1 MAPKVSEEHMEER
14 RNLILDAAFATFS
27 RKGFH
32 QATIEDIRLE
42 AGLSR
47 GAAYHYFKTKEDIIE
62 GIRQRCARQAESVVA
77 LGASADDVDSTLVS
91 LVDAIV
97 SIMGSPGSVE
107 ASRLAVFL
115 WAESLVNERIMAGQL
130 PSFRPYLGVLA
141 RAVAE
146 AQQAG
151 RLDASLEPEGVAR
164 IIAGAMIGLQVQ
176 LTWEPDI
183 DIEAAHR
190 AITSMITGRFWQSG
204 PVAGRSNPYKSAET
218 MR

>member
-1 MAPKVSEEHMEER
+1 MAPKVSEQYMEER
-14 RNLILDAAFATFS
+14 RNQILDAAVATFS

-47 GAAYHYFKTKEDIIE
+47 GAVYHYFKTKEDIID
-62 GIRQRCARQAESVVA
+62 GIRQRSARQVEPVLA
-77 LGASADDVDSTLVS
+77 LGTAAAADVDSTLVN
-91 LVDAIV
+91 LIDATL

-107 ASRLAVFL
+107 ANRLAMFL

-130 PSFRPYLGVLA
+130 QSFRPYLDVVSG
-141 RAVAE
+141 AVAE

-151 RLDASLEPEGVAR
+151 RLDANLEPEAAAR
-164 IIAGAMIGLQVQ
+164 FIAGAMIGLQVQ

-190 AITSMITGRFWQSG
+190 AMTSMITGRFWKSG
-204 PVAGRSNPYKSAET
+204 PVA
-218 MR
+218 

>member
-1 MAPKVSEEHMEER
+1 MAPKVSEEYMEDR
-14 RNLILDAAFATFS
+14 RNQILDAAVATFS

-32 QATIEDIRLE
+32 QTTIEDIRLE
-42 AGLSR
+42 ADLSR
-47 GAAYHYFKTKEDIIE
+47 GAVYHYFKTKEDIID
-62 GIRQRCARQAESVVA
+62 GIRRRSARQAEPVLA
-77 LGASADDVDSTLVS
+77 LGASADDVDSTLVN
-91 LVDAIV
+91 LIDATL

-107 ASRLAVFL
+107 ANRLAMFL

-130 PSFRPYLGVLA
+130 PSFRPYLDVLSG
-141 RAVAE
+141 AVAE

-151 RLDASLEPEGVAR
+151 ILDANLEPEAAAR
-164 IIAGAMIGLQVQ
+164 IIAGAMMGLQVQ

-204 PVAGRSNPYKSAET
+204 PVA
-218 MR
+218 

>member
-1 MAPKVSEEHMEER
+1 MMAPKVSEEHMEER
-14 RNLILDAAFATFS
+14 RNQILDAAFATFS

-130 PSFRPYLGVLA
+130 PSFRPYLGVLT

-204 PVAGRSNPYKSAET
+204 PVA
-218 MR
+218 

>member
-1 MAPKVSEEHMEER
+1 MAPKVSEEYMEDR
-14 RNLILDAAFATFS
+14 RNQILDAAVATFS

-32 QATIEDIRLE
+32 QTTIEDIRLE

-47 GAAYHYFKTKEDIIE
+47 GAVYHYFKTKEDIID
-62 GIRQRCARQAESVVA
+62 GIRRRSARQTEPVLA
-77 LGASADDVDSTLVS
+77 LGASADDVDFTLVN
-91 LVDAIV
+91 LIDATL

-107 ASRLAVFL
+107 ANRLAMFL

-130 PSFRPYLGVLA
+130 PSFRPYLDVLSG
-141 RAVAE
+141 AVAE

-151 RLDASLEPEGVAR
+151 RLDANLEPEAAAR

-204 PVAGRSNPYKSAET
+204 PVA
-218 MR
+218 